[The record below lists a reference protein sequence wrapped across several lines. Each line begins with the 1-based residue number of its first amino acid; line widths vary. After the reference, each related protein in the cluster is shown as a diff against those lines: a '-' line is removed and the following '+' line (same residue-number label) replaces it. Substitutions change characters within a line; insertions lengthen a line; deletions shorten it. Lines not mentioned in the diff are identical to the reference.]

1 MDSIIKL
8 LIEFEG
14 IIGAILGSVATL
26 ITTELLKSRGKIRL
40 YLRDFIGVYQ
50 TYRDVGA
57 GRSGKTD
64 DDFYGYK
71 MKYSFEVYNGTDL
84 SRIMRGF
91 RVVFYNGDKAVFSEI
106 PKNEETRRYSQHF
119 SSIDEMEI
127 LNIYPREIQVL
138 KHSLY
143 ISEEDLDK
151 IEDSTKIVMTYYNEK
166 DKQKSLILSDE
177 KVTKKDYKPK

>member
-71 MKYSFEVYNGTDL
+71 
-84 SRIMRGF
+84 
-91 RVVFYNGDKAVFSEI
+91 
-106 PKNEETRRYSQHF
+106 
-119 SSIDEMEI
+119 
-127 LNIYPREIQVL
+127 
-138 KHSLY
+138 
-143 ISEEDLDK
+143 
-151 IEDSTKIVMTYYNEK
+151 
-166 DKQKSLILSDE
+166 
-177 KVTKKDYKPK
+177 